1 MSYTHGT
8 SEELEA
14 MIGKKVDIA
23 PWAYLW
29 RRDRAVQEKPEAYF
43 IPRRLKRQDEV
54 YRTAADALE
63 EQIESI
69 YYQQDDLLEK
79 QLPKPEGELLT
90 GLLWV
95 GGLTDYSVELAWP
108 EGSPLPSPDQ
118 IEVRTYPTA
127 WGWFGWSLDRR
138 LTGPAISA
146 DGRRWQYACPPGL
159 TMDFA
164 YNQRVRAAT
173 EMVAV
178 FGDTALPVPE
188 LHVTGASLGVWRE
201 LTFSVEWGFDKS
213 LPPFNGLCE
222 AHVALVSEPAVDEAE
237 KRATFTCLYSED
249 SRFGTDSRF
258 TCITD
263 EKAGL
268 GATVLLRELAKGPVC
283 VPEAGLFFCPS
294 DKPVT
299 AVGYIERQKAEGKKC
314 VREMVRAHK
323 EAAGWEE
330 LMRNVRLWKCPD
342 GTEIPPFP
350 EAPAASVALHVPD
363 KRWEAMYELAVE
375 QLRGPHMWGFLA
387 AEMAH
392 ATLAM
397 EMLGLYAEADRIYDY
412 FLASP
417 GVKSDGDFTC
427 PAGSL
432 EWAKSMRH
440 DMGYSHEGTHCSTG
454 KLLFSMMYRY
464 YLTEDQDWLDARLP
478 RLKAAA
484 DWIIREL
491 REYLKEAPN
500 REKLQVYGLM
510 PPSMLGDYA
519 LPSCDW
525 RWYYCDNAFAQMG
538 LSCFADVLE
547 RIGDA
552 DAARYKREARVYE
565 RDLMNAVRREAL
577 YAPVRRGRDGMSRSF
592 IPRMAYAGGLLLYG
606 EETNVPQFAM
616 GISDLYQ
623 GALPLGEICG
633 LMDADD
639 RRMVG
644 TVNAMEEGGMA
655 ISGAEPERLDH
666 PAADSESKGR
676 EARLAKA
683 SAEQKRTAKEPPEDL
698 WFWSSFSNLPKISH
712 NANLYLRQ
720 DDIPNFLHFFFNHAI
735 VMVGSNGKLWEHA
748 HPDVYVEC
756 QDPDNGTA
764 AWFTENFRNMLLT
777 EDNDVLWLMKGTPRA
792 WLEQGKEISVH
803 NAPTWYGA
811 LTYTV
816 TSDTVN
822 GVIHAC
828 IDTPSRHTPPVM
840 KLRLRHP
847 EAAKIKAVTLNG
859 GPYAQIDPD
868 GETITFTA
876 PSGRLEIMASY
887 A

>member
-1 MSYTHGT
+1 M
-8 SEELEA
+8 A
-14 MIGKKVDIA
+14 GKKVDIA

-29 RRDRAVQEKPEAYF
+29 RRDRAVQEQPEAYM

-54 YRTAADALE
+54 YRTAADALG
-63 EQIESI
+63 EQLKSI

-95 GGLTDYSVELAWP
+95 GGLTDYSVELVWP
-108 EGSPLPSPDQ
+108 EDAPLPSPDQ

-138 LTGPAISA
+138 LTGPSVSA
-146 DGRRWQYACPPGL
+146 DGRRWQYTCPPGL

-178 FGDTALPVPE
+178 FGGASCPVPA
-188 LHVTGASLGVWRE
+188 LHVTGASLGEWRQ
-201 LTFSVEWGFDKS
+201 LTFSVEWGFDPS
-213 LPPFNGLCE
+213 LPPFEGICD
-222 AHVALVSEPAVDEAE
+222 AHVALVSAPEMDTAE

-249 SRFGTDSRF
+249 SRFGADSRF

-263 EKAGL
+263 EQAGL
-268 GATVLLRELAKGPVC
+268 GATVLLRELAKGPIC
-283 VPEAGLFFCPS
+283 VPEAGLFFCPC
-294 DKPVT
+294 DRPVT
-299 AVGYIERQKAEGKKC
+299 AADYLAQQKAAGGQC
-314 VREMVRAHK
+314 ARDMIRAHK
-323 EAAGWEE
+323 EETDWEE
-330 LMRNVRLWKCPD
+330 LLRRVRLWKCPE
-342 GTEIPPFP
+342 GTDVPPFP
-350 EAPAASVALHVPD
+350 EAPAPAVALHVPD
-363 KRWEAMYELAVE
+363 KRWQAMYELAVE

-387 AEMAH
+387 AEVSR

-397 EMLGLYAEADRIYDY
+397 EMLGLYREADRIYDY

-417 GVKSDGDFTC
+417 GVKSDGDFTY
-427 PAGSL
+427 ADGSL
-432 EWAKSMRH
+432 EWAKGMRH
-440 DMGYSHEGTHCSTG
+440 DMGYNHEGTHCSTG

-464 YLTEDQDWLDARLP
+464 YLTQDREWLQARLP

-500 REKLQVYGLM
+500 RERLQVFGLL

-519 LPSCDW
+519 LPACDW

-538 LSCFADVLE
+538 LSCFADVLD
-547 RIGDA
+547 RIGDP
-552 DAARYKREARVYE
+552 DAARYKKEAGVYE
-565 RDLMNAVRREAL
+565 HDLMNAVRREAL
-577 YAPVRRGRDGMSRSF
+577 YAPVRRGRDGLSRSY

-606 EETNVPQFAM
+606 DETNVPQFAM

-633 LMDADD
+633 LMDACD
-639 RRMVG
+639 RRIIG
-644 TVNAMEEGGMA
+644 TLNAMEEAGMSLSA
-655 ISGAEPERLDH
+655 SEPEQLDH
-666 PAADSESKGR
+666 PVADSETKER
-676 EARLAKA
+676 EARLA
-683 SAEQKRTAKEPPEDL
+683 SEAEGRKRTAGTPPEDL
-698 WFWSSFSNLPKISH
+698 WFWSVYSNLPKISH
-712 NANLYLRQ
+712 IANIYLRQ
-720 DDIPNFLHFFFNHAI
+720 DDIPNFLHFFFHHAI

-748 HPDVYVEC
+748 HPDVFAEC

-777 EDNDVLWLMKGTPRA
+777 EDNGVLWLMKGTPRA
-792 WLEQGKEISVH
+792 WMEQGEEISVH
-803 NAPTWYGA
+803 DAPTWYGA
-811 LTYTV
+811 LSYTAV
-816 TSDTVN
+816 SDAAN
-822 GVIHAC
+822 GAVHVC
-828 IDTPSRHTPPVM
+828 IDTPSRQALPVM

-847 EAAKIKAVTLNG
+847 QAAKIKAVTLNG
-859 GPYAQIDPD
+859 KPYEHIDPD
-868 GETITFTA
+868 GETISFA
-876 PSGRLEIMASY
+876 SPAGRLEVTAYY